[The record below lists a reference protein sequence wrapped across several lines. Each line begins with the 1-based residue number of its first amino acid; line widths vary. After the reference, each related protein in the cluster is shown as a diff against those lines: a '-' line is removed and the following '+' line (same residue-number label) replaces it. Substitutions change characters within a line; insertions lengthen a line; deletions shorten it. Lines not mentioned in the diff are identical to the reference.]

1 MIPWGAAPR
10 RPYHLVASGERA
22 DGGGILGL
30 LVFVP
35 EHSAEQ
41 ALQCSLTLRNQS
53 GSVRTNGGFRAG
65 ISNN

>member
-10 RPYHLVASGERA
+10 RFYHLVASGERA
-22 DGGGILGL
+22 DGGGIPGL

-35 EHSAEQ
+35 EQ